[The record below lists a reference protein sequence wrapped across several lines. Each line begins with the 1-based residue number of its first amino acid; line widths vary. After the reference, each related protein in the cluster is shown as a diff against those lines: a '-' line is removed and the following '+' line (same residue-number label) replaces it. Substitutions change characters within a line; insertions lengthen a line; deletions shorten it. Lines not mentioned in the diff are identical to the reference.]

1 MDYHYN
7 QYKGSLDIPSI
18 SPKNQLFIMVEGN
31 SHIWVDL
38 PCHSGVFRS
47 LIGNVFLDHG
57 RWRPRPTIDMLPG
70 TTACLG
76 EALGICRDLSQS
88 PVQQKCI
95 PKLRVKRV
103 DDGPRFFFRIFFLD
117 RKFEFFLHSRKL
129 RCYVDRTMCDMKLRN
144 FWTIE
149 AAMRHQESCNNTTKN
164 PKILNHWS
172 QTTLSF

>member
-76 EALGICRDLSQS
+76 EAVGICRDL
-88 PVQQKCI
+88 PTKCI

-103 DDGPRFFFRIFFLD
+103 DDGPRFFFQDFF
-117 RKFEFFLHSRKL
+117 
-129 RCYVDRTMCDMKLRN
+129 
-144 FWTIE
+144 FW
-149 AAMRHQESCNNTTKN
+149 
-164 PKILNHWS
+164 ILS
-172 QTTLSF
+172 